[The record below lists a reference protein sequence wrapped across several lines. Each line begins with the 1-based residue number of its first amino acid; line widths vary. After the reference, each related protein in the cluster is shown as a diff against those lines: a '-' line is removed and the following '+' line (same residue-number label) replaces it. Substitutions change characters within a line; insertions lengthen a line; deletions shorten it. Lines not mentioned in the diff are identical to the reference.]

1 MNGTRPY
8 VMGPTPTHARK
19 HTHAHT
25 RTHTHTVEMSEDE
38 GPLGEEEGSD
48 DEQLPTGK
56 IGTKRN

>member
-1 MNGTRPY
+1 M
-8 VMGPTPTHARK
+8 HAS
-19 HTHAHT
+19 
-25 RTHTHTVEMSEDE
+25 THTHTRAHKHKVEMSEDE